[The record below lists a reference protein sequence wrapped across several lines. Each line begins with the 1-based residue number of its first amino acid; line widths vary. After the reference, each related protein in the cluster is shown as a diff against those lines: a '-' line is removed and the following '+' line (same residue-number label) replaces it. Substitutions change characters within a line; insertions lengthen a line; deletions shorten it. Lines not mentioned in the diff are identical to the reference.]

1 MPRAFCRYAK
11 ENKREVMQMI
21 ILDLEWNR
29 SYDKKPLDEILQ
41 IGAVR
46 VEEIGGPIVDTFSV
60 FVRPTVHKRFDPG
73 AKKLPELQASVQS
86 TVEFPAALERF
97 RAWCG
102 GETAFAA
109 WGGGDDFKA
118 LRQNCE
124 YWNIPPVPVETVC
137 DLQTAFSY
145 LVGAGQQVALWRA
158 AEYCGVPDIFDFHNA
173 LCDAMYTA
181 VVARWITPEALA
193 YRPERREKSRRLPS
207 PRLSKLPFPKQRSER
222 QNGAAAGLPSLRA
235 AGFCQPVELCAGQ
248 GRGGAA
254 GLLRSIPLSGT
265 RALFVPHDAEPA
277 GGWNLGGT
285 AVCSGRHAGAGAGV

>member
-1 MPRAFCRYAK
+1 M
-11 ENKREVMQMI
+11 
-21 ILDLEWNR
+21 
-29 SYDKKPLDEILQ
+29 
-41 IGAVR
+41 
-46 VEEIGGPIVDTFSV
+46 
-60 FVRPTVHKRFDPG
+60 
-73 AKKLPELQASVQS
+73 
-86 TVEFPAALERF
+86 EFPAALERF

-193 YRPERREKSRRLPS
+193 YRPERREKARRRPASPS
-207 PRLSKLPFPKQRSER
+207 CPFPS
-222 QNGAAAGLPSLRA
+222 S
-235 AGFCQPVELCAGQ
+235 
-248 GRGGAA
+248 
-254 GLLRSIPLSGT
+254 
-265 RALFVPHDAEPA
+265 PA
-277 GGWNLGGT
+277 GRWGPCP
-285 AVCSGRHAGAGAGV
+285 ARRAF